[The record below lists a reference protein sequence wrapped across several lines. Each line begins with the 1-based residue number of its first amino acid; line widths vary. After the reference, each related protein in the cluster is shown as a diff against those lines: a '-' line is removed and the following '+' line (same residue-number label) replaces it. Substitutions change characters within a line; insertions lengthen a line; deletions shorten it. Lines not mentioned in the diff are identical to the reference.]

1 MQQEWLRMRFAIAG
15 IDRSNDAHA
24 IHDRA
29 RSRRAPAVFIPLP
42 VTPHAKEELPL
53 EETVQP

>member
-1 MQQEWLRMRFAIAG
+1 MRFAIAD
-15 IDRSNDAHA
+15 IDRCNDSHA
-24 IHDRA
+24 IHNGA